1 VKLTFLGKDSTPDDS
16 PTLYATDQDSYVVQG
31 WIVTDPEILARHP
44 LPDDEEI
51 VEIPPALLAYLVNDG
66 LDGPVTN
73 LVPPI
78 VEVTSNGNYIVR
90 GKRVTDPETLGQM
103 RIPEHESC
111 MHVTKSSVAALL
123 VAGA

>member
-51 VEIPPALLAYLVNDG
+51 VEIPAALLAYLVNDG

-78 VEVTSNGNYIVR
+78 VEVTSNGSYIVR
-90 GKRVTDPETLGQM
+90 GKRVTDSETLGQM

-111 MHVTKSSVAALL
+111 VHVTKSSVAALL
-123 VAGA
+123 VVGA

>member
-1 VKLTFLGKDSTPDDS
+1 MKLTFLGKDSTPDDS

-78 VEVTSNGNYIVR
+78 VEVTSNGSYIVR
-90 GKRVTDPETLGQM
+90 GKRVTDSEALGQM
-103 RIPEHESC
+103 RIPKHESC
-111 MHVTKSSVAALL
+111 VHVTKSSVAALL
-123 VAGA
+123 VVGA

>member
-78 VEVTSNGNYIVR
+78 VEVTSNGTYIVR

-111 MHVTKSSVAALL
+111 VHVTKSSVAALL
-123 VAGA
+123 VVGA